1 VTFHFFR
8 RILEVNEKGT
18 FQGDAGTSREAP
30 TIERLTSQTPTTKA
44 MATKT
49 KAGRWLH
56 VGNFALLIGG
66 KPVRS
71 VLKFKH
77 S

>member
-1 VTFHFFR
+1 
-8 RILEVNEKGT
+8 
-18 FQGDAGTSREAP
+18 
-30 TIERLTSQTPTTKA
+30 